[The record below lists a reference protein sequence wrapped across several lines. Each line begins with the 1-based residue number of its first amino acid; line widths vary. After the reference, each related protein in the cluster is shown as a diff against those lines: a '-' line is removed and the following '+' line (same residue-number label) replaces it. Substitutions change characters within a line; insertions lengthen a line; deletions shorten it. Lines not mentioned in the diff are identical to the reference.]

1 MVELCSW
8 ATLHFLRFGGIET
21 ADTLDLTRQPEGAAS
36 WQIGPDGEVGPE
48 GIRLPSNIWCA
59 VGLYRQRTDAQ
70 RAVATPEEFMPFLA
84 QATEAWHA
92 LLLPVANRGE
102 CNHLD
107 PAAPGLMLQP
117 AASDPGGPLVVV
129 TTAGFDRGPDFS
141 LARVISFRRAVD
153 AVRDTVAGMDGN
165 LARQVFTPHV
175 VGPDGFTCTVWR
187 DDKAMMAYAYRPG
200 RHRTVME
207 RYKAEQTA
215 DRTSFSRFRV
225 LECHGQW
232 EGRCPIAAA
241 ATT

>member
-8 ATLHFLRFGGIET
+8 ATLHFLRFGAIET
-21 ADTLDLTRQPEGAAS
+21 PDTLDLAHSPAGSAS
-36 WQIGPDGEVGPE
+36 WQIGPDGAIGPD
-48 GIRLPSNIWCA
+48 GRRLPSNIWCA
-59 VGLYRQRTDAQ
+59 VGLYHQ
-70 RAVATPEEFMPFLA
+70 RAEAEGAVQSPEASMPFLLR
-84 QATEAWHA
+84 ATEAWHA
-92 LLLPVANRGE
+92 LLLPIANRGE

-107 PAAPGLMLQP
+107 PAAPGLLLQP
-117 AASDPGGPLVVV
+117 AGEDPGGPLAVL
-129 TTAGFDRGPDFS
+129 TTAGFNPCPGFS
-141 LARVISFRRAVD
+141 MQRVIDFRHAVD

-175 VGPDGFTCTVWR
+175 AGTDGFTCTLWR

-200 RHRTVME
+200 KHRTEME

-225 LECHGQW
+225 LATRGQW

-241 ATT
+241 G